1 VLIIQLFFKFFIKK
15 CIVFKIVSINFNSKF
30 NYYLNKITILN
41 NKIISILIILLLIEL
56 SIFDYVSKKLYNN
69 IDDYIYVHNYLKN
82 K

>member
-15 CIVFKIVSINFNSKF
+15 YIVFKIVSINFNSKF

-41 NKIISILIILLLIEL
+41 NKIINILIILLIEL
-56 SIFDYVSKKLYNN
+56 STFDYVSKNLYNN
-69 IDDYIYVHNYLKN
+69 VNDYVHNYLKN